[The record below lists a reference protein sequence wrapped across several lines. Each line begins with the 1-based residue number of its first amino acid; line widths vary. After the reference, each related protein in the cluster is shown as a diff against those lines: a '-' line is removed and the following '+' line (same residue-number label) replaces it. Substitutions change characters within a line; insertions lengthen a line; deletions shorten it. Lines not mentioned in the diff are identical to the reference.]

1 MITEPENRVLEMLRR
16 LDAKMDRV
24 IDDIADL
31 KRRVTALEE
40 GQAALA
46 QGLAGVNRW
55 LDRLEA
61 RVDRIE
67 HRLDLAGLPAQA
79 GIMPLARP
87 VRQVLAAAAGR
98 PGLHSNRRR
107 LPAPVGCRPDEE
119 ARRLDFAR

>member
-1 MITEPENRVLEMLRR
+1 MTTELENRVLEMLRQ

-46 QGLAGVNRW
+46 QGLAGVNRR

-67 HRLDLAGLPAQA
+67 HRLDLAETSA
-79 GIMPLARP
+79 
-87 VRQVLAAAAGR
+87 
-98 PGLHSNRRR
+98 
-107 LPAPVGCRPDEE
+107 
-119 ARRLDFAR
+119 